1 MSRTMDIKQDELDAL
16 LERVRSNELQDG
28 DYELIKGLV
37 ETVAYLNTL
46 SNEKAASIKR
56 LLKMVFGDKTEKKKK
71 LVITDLGDPSVSLP
85 MKLKSKGSEANSRGT
100 GIRSLFQKN
109 SHGPFALPSTD

>member
-1 MSRTMDIKQDELDAL
+1 MTHAKFDIKQITDTYVVVIDQDVGGKSVTNDAAW
-16 LERVRSNELQDG
+16 VVNQVQK
-28 DYELIKGLV
+28 LIPGGIGRRKL
-37 ETVAYLNTL
+37 
-46 SNEKAASIKR
+46 
-56 LLKMVFGDKTEKKKK
+56 